1 MGGLFRLFMPEALRV
16 LIIEDSVE
24 DTFFVVR
31 ELQRGGY
38 QVDFERVETQG
49 AMERALEARQW
60 DVVIS
65 DYRMP
70 SFDGATAL
78 EVFRAKGLDIPFI
91 IVSGALGE
99 TRAEEMLQ
107 AGADDYVL
115 KDNLFRLSAAVRREI
130 PAARKRAPATP

>member
-1 MGGLFRLFMPEALRV
+1 M

-38 QVDFERVETQG
+38 QVDFERVETQA
-49 AMERALEARQW
+49 AMERALESREW

-78 EVFRAKGLDIPFI
+78 EVFRTKELDIPFI

-115 KDNLFRLSAAVRREI
+115 KDNLFRLSAAVRRKLA
-130 PAARKRAPATP
+130 AARKRLPAVP